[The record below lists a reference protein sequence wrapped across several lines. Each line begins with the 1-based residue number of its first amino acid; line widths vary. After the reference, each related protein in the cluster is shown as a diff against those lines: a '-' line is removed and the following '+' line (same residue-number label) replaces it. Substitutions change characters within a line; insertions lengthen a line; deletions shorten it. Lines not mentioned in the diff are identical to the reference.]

1 MNICSRRETLKSQL
15 EHHWK
20 MQPVDCMNACS
31 DVGTL
36 CPQLVW
42 TLSVLC
48 GADMCWGFVYD
59 RPKRSGEDGTSA
71 RTESEYAAVTTPTA
85 DVCVDCM
92 VL

>member
-1 MNICSRRETLKSQL
+1 
-15 EHHWK
+15 
-20 MQPVDCMNACS
+20 MQHVDCMNACS

-42 TLSVLC
+42 ILSALC

-71 RTESEYAAVTTPTA
+71 RTESEYAAARKQRKP
-85 DVCVDCM
+85 DRHVCSRGDLGQEM
-92 VL
+92 VATL

>member
-1 MNICSRRETLKSQL
+1 
-15 EHHWK
+15 
-20 MQPVDCMNACS
+20 MQPVDCMNARS

-42 TLSVLC
+42 ILSVLC

-71 RTESEYAAVTTPTA
+71 RTESEYAAVTNT
-85 DVCVDCM
+85 D
-92 VL
+92 L